1 MSGPITAH
9 LALPRLVVEADLVEE
24 VVGDLEA
31 AAEQLA
37 VAQGDAQFAVRV
49 QHRRHR
55 GLVRGGPVP
64 EAEISF
70 RGSDATKTVCSQYLT
85 SEWQPPSCAV
95 GRPAHPAR
103 VRVRVPWPCPRVRG
117 PRGRGWW
124 RPAPAPCHR
133 PHRT

>member
-37 VAQGDAQFAVRV
+37 VAQGDAQLAVRV

-55 GLVRGGPVP
+55 RLVRGGSVP
-64 EAEISF
+64 IAEISF
-70 RGSDATKTVCSQYLT
+70 RGSEATKTIANSSPLNGGLQV
-85 SEWQPPSCAV
+85 
-95 GRPAHPAR
+95 AR
-103 VRVRVPWPCPRVRG
+103 
-117 PRGRGWW
+117 
-124 RPAPAPCHR
+124 
-133 PHRT
+133 

>member
-37 VAQGDAQFAVRV
+37 VAQGDAQLAVRV

-55 GLVRGGPVP
+55 RLVRGGPVP
-64 EAEISF
+64 VAENSIG
-70 RGSDATKTVCSQYLT
+70 GSEATKTVCMQLK
-85 SEWQPPSCAV
+85 
-95 GRPAHPAR
+95 AHL
-103 VRVRVPWPCPRVRG
+103 
-117 PRGRGWW
+117 
-124 RPAPAPCHR
+124 
-133 PHRT
+133 

>member
-37 VAQGDAQFAVRV
+37 VAQGDAQLAVRV
-49 QHRRHR
+49 QHCRHR

-64 EAEISF
+64 VAEISF
-70 RGSDATKTVCSQYLT
+70 RGSEATKTIANSSPLNGSLQV
-85 SEWQPPSCAV
+85 
-95 GRPAHPAR
+95 AR
-103 VRVRVPWPCPRVRG
+103 
-117 PRGRGWW
+117 
-124 RPAPAPCHR
+124 
-133 PHRT
+133 

>member
-37 VAQGDAQFAVRV
+37 VAQGDAQLAVRV

-55 GLVRGGPVP
+55 RLVRGGPVP
-64 EAEISF
+64 VA
-70 RGSDATKTVCSQYLT
+70 RGSQATKTIANSSPLNGSLQV
-85 SEWQPPSCAV
+85 
-95 GRPAHPAR
+95 AR
-103 VRVRVPWPCPRVRG
+103 
-117 PRGRGWW
+117 
-124 RPAPAPCHR
+124 
-133 PHRT
+133 

>member
-37 VAQGDAQFAVRV
+37 VAQGDAQLAVRV

-55 GLVRGGPVP
+55 RLVRGRPVP
-64 EAEISF
+64 VAEISF
-70 RGSDATKTVCSQYLT
+70 RGSEATK
-85 SEWQPPSCAV
+85 SEC
-95 GRPAHPAR
+95 R
-103 VRVRVPWPCPRVRG
+103 
-117 PRGRGWW
+117 
-124 RPAPAPCHR
+124 
-133 PHRT
+133 